1 MIKFSRKENQFLQEN
16 EVCRIATVFRDIPHV
31 VPICYIYLNNSLYFA
46 TDYNTKK
53 YNNILHNNHISII
66 VDVYDTIEG
75 NKAVLIDGLAYIIED
90 GEEFKQIYSLFEKK
104 FKWVRNDPWKEGEAP
119 FIKVVIN
126 KKVSW
131 GL

>member
-16 EVCRIATVFRDIPHV
+16 EVCRIATVFRDMPHV

-104 FKWVRNDPWKEGEAP
+104 FKWVRDDPWKEGEAP

>member
-16 EVCRIATVFRDIPHV
+16 EVCRIATAFRDIPHV

-75 NKAVLIDGLAYIIED
+75 NKAVLIDGLAYIIEE
-90 GEEFKQIYSLFEKK
+90 GEEFKRIYSLFEKK

>member
-16 EVCRIATVFRDIPHV
+16 EVCRIATSFRDIPHV
-31 VPICYIYLNNSLYFA
+31 VPICYIYLNNFLYFA

-66 VDVYDTIEG
+66 VDVYDSIEG
-75 NKAVLIDGLAYIIED
+75 NKAVLIDGHAYIIEK
-90 GEEFKQIYSLFEKK
+90 GEEFKRIYPYFEKK

-119 FIKVVIN
+119 FIKVIIN
-126 KKVSW
+126 AKVSW